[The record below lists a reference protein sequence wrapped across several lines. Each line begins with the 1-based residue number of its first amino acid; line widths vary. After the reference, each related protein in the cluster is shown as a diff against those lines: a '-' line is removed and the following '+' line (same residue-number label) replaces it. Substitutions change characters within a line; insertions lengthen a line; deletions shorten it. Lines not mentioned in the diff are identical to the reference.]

1 MRATSRRRGLAPMA
15 SSLDDSGNLR
25 SLNDGQLPLMLKGMC
40 APTTIAVEFP

>member
-1 MRATSRRRGLAPMA
+1 MRATSRRRVLAPMA